1 MNSVACMHGAH
12 THTLWRTPANWLTQI
27 VSYVHRVRVTWWLL
41 CSLFSCCCF
50 FFSVSICVVSVFFSS
65 LLSLISIEYV
75 YHLFIYTRTQTCKI
89 QFVSCDFLFIF
100 VFFYSSCSFVA
111 THCNQFMVLTNQS
124 QKNITFLLCDFFMS
138 VCMWYTTRIST
149 NYIWNYFLFW
159 SSLHNSCSHKIN

>member
-1 MNSVACMHGAH
+1 MHGAH
-12 THTLWRTPANWLTQI
+12 THTGAHLQIGLRKLCHMFIECAWLDGY
-27 VSYVHRVRVTWWLL
+27 YVR
-41 CSLFSCCCF
+41 CF
-50 FFSVSICVVSVFFSS
+50 LVAVFFSVCWSVLLFFFSS